1 MGSIRVALAQI
12 NPTVGDLEGNS
23 RLILDYVD
31 RAREARADLVA
42 FPELALTGYPPEDL
56 LLKPKFIRDN
66 LEHLRRIAERVRDL
80 AAVVGFVDAADDLYN
95 AAAVL
100 YDGEVAGVYRKVHLP
115 NYSVFDEDRYF
126 RPGREQPLFVV
137 AGVTVGVSVC
147 EDIWYPT
154 GPPAVQ
160 ARAGAKVLLNINAS
174 PFHAGKRQQRER
186 MLATR
191 AFDYEVIV
199 CYLNAVG
206 GQDELVFD
214 GASLVVDQ
222 GGRVLARGRQFE
234 EDLVVADL
242 DTGAVFRS
250 RLHDPRGRR
259 DPLYALP
266 DGVPTPL
273 TVVSTRPVGGGRP
286 PLDARA
292 ARAASPS
299 SGSGPLLE
307 GEAEIYAALVLGTRD
322 YVRKNG
328 YEKVVIGLSGGIDS
342 SLVAAIAA
350 DALGPENVLGISMPS
365 RYSSR
370 GSVEDAEELCRR
382 LGIRLVSVPIEP
394 AFQAYLD
401 MLAEPF
407 AASEPGAEGAARGT
421 EPAKPEA
428 AGAARGAE
436 PAEPGVAEENIQARI
451 RGNILMAFC
460 NKFHLLALTAGNKSE
475 VATGYATLYGA
486 DTTGAL
492 SPIKDVPKTMVYRL
506 AEYRNRRSPVIPETV
521 LTKEPSAELR
531 PGQKDTDTLPPYPLL
546 DPILQAYVEEDRSVE
561 EIVAMGFPEDV
572 VRRVAA
578 MVERSEYKRRQ
589 SPPGI
594 KVTPRAFGRDRRLP
608 ITNRYRQ

>member
-12 NPTVGDLEGNS
+12 NPTVGDLEGNC
-23 RLILDYVD
+23 RLILDYVE
-31 RAREARADLVA
+31 RARDAGADLVA

-56 LLKPKFIRDN
+56 LLKPKFVRDN
-66 LEHLRRIAERVRDL
+66 LEYLRRIAGCVRGL

-115 NYSVFDEDRYF
+115 NYGVFDEDRYF
-126 RPGREQPLFVV
+126 RPGREQPLFVI

-214 GASLVVDQ
+214 GASVVVDQ

-234 EDLVVADL
+234 EDLVVVDL
-242 DTGAVFRS
+242 DVDAVFRS

-266 DGVPTPL
+266 DGVSTPV
-273 TVVSTRPVGGGRP
+273 TVVSTRPAARDRP
-286 PLDARA
+286 PLDVQTARA
-292 ARAASPS
+292 GSSP
-299 SGSGPLLE
+299 SGPLLE

-401 MLAEPF
+401 MLAGPF
-407 AASEPGAEGAARGT
+407 AACGPGVDEAARGAG
-421 EPAKPEA
+421 PAEPEA
-428 AGAARGAE
+428 AGATRGAGL
-436 PAEPGVAEENIQARI
+436 AEPGVAEENIQARI

-460 NKFHLLALTAGNKSE
+460 NKFHFLALTAGNKSE

-521 LTKEPSAELR
+521 LAKEPSAELR